1 MLLGLDLG
9 TSNVKALV
17 TSASGEMLGQ
27 GSAPVRLFHV
37 PHGGVEQDLEEIWAA
52 TLSAIQQA
60 LRAVNPA
67 AILAVGVSSQG
78 GALQLLDLQGR
89 PRSRVI
95 SWLDQRGEPHDS
107 ALTAALGQSWFTER
121 IGHGGAAVA
130 IGQLLR
136 LRQEVPGCLAPPNRV
151 GFVGDCIVAR
161 LCGRAA
167 HDGTSCGLTL
177 LYNPTLRRYD
187 PDVLRHLGV
196 EEAQLPDLLSPRT
209 AAGGVS
215 TELSRGTG
223 LPEGIPVSAAI
234 HDQYTAALGTG
245 AVRPGVTMLGAG
257 TAWVLL
263 AVSGRPA
270 QLVNPDGFLNH
281 HVVEG
286 LYGQIVS
293 LVNGG
298 SALAWVSELLG
309 VADSAE
315 IDRLLESAPAGS
327 NELLFWPFL
336 APTAAAGLAPG
347 TRGRFSGLQLSHG
360 RAEVARAVVEGLAF
374 ELKRHLQFFER
385 AGIPIE
391 KLVIGGSAAASR
403 VTPQLL
409 ADVTD
414 LPFACLGAGTGSLL
428 GAAII
433 ARGLLEPRRSLADL
447 ADEMLPPARHVPPGP
462 DARAYAQRFPEYLKF
477 LPMESRV

>member
-17 TSASGEMLGQ
+17 TSEAGEVLGQ
-27 GSAPVRLFHV
+27 GSSPVRLFHV
-37 PHGGVEQDLEEIWAA
+37 PNGGVEQDLEEIWAA
-52 TLSAIQQA
+52 TVSAIQQA
-60 LRAVNPA
+60 LVATDA
-67 AILAVGVSSQG
+67 ARIRAVGVSSQG
-78 GALQLLDLQGR
+78 GAMQLLDREGR
-89 PRSRVI
+89 PRARVI
-95 SWLDQRGEPHDS
+95 SWLDQRGEAHNS
-107 ALTAALGQSWFTER
+107 ALTAELSQGWFTER
-121 IGHGGAAVA
+121 IGHGGSAVA
-130 IGQLLR
+130 IGQVMR
-136 LRQEVPGCLAPPNRV
+136 LRQEAPECLLPPSRV

-187 PDVLRHLGV
+187 PDVLRHLGLG
-196 EEAQLPDLLSPRT
+196 ESQLPDLLSPRT
-209 AAGGVS
+209 AAGGV
-215 TELSRGTG
+215 TPEVARATG
-223 LPEGIPVSAAI
+223 LPAGAPVSAAI

-263 AVSGRPA
+263 AVSGQPG

-298 SALAWVSELLG
+298 SALAWVAELLG
-309 VADSAE
+309 VAEAGE
-315 IDRLLESAPAGS
+315 LDRLLGSAAAGS
-327 NELLFWPFL
+327 DGLICWPFL

-347 TRGRFSGLQLSHG
+347 SRGRLSGLQLSHG
-360 RAEVARAVVEGLAF
+360 RAQVARAVLEGLAF
-374 ELKRHLQFFER
+374 ELKRHLLFFER
-385 AGIPIE
+385 AGIPVE
-391 KLVIGGSAAASR
+391 RLVVGGSAAASR

-409 ADVTD
+409 ADVTGAP
-414 LPFACLGAGTGSLL
+414 LACLGAGTGSLL
-428 GAAII
+428 GACII
-433 ARGLLEPRRSLADL
+433 ARGLLEPQRSLADL
-447 ADEMLPPARHVPPGP
+447 AEELLPPARLVSPGP
-462 DARAYAQRFPEYLKF
+462 DAPHYAGRFPEYLKG
-477 LPMESRV
+477 LPQELRA